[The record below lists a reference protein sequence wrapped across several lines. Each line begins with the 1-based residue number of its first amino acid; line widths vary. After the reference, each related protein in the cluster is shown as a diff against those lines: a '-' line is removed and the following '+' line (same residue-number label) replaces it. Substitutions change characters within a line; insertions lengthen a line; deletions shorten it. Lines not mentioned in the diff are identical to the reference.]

1 MVKKI
6 LVDLG
11 KLKDL
16 NSGLG
21 QVSLNFGHEMS
32 NETRS
37 TNLSLYFLVPRNFN
51 GKFEESNI
59 HYVQLSLLKRWFP
72 VFNNHYA
79 LWHAVHQDS
88 SYMPPKDVPY
98 LLTIHD
104 LNFMYEKSK
113 TKANK
118 RLAVMMSKV
127 ERAVYITFISHFAKE
142 EALKFIDLKGK
153 PNSIIYNGVK
163 TPDRKN
169 MRQPS
174 WIPTGDFLF
183 SIGVVRPKKNFLVLV
198 EMMSRPELAD
208 YSLVIAGN
216 DDHAYAGEIM
226 EAIAKYGLE
235 DKVVLTGSIVE
246 EEKNYF
252 YHHCSGFLIP
262 SLYEGFGL
270 PVIEAMLCGKPVFS
284 SRCTSLPEIGG
295 DKAFYW
301 DSFEASHMAEVF
313 AKGMEL
319 YNKNPQ
325 AFEKELKE
333 YASRFSW
340 RENTAA
346 YVELYE
352 SIVNHPPFVKQ
363 KRH

>member
-1 MVKKI
+1 VKKI

-21 QVSLNFGHEMS
+21 QVSLNFGHELS
-32 NETRS
+32 RESRS
-37 TNLSLYFLVPRNFN
+37 TNLSLHFLVPRSFV
-51 GKFEESNI
+51 GEFEETNI
-59 HYVQLSLLKRWFP
+59 HYVHLSPIRRWFP
-72 VFNNHYA
+72 ALNNRYA

-88 SYMPPKDVPY
+88 GYMPPAGTPY

-113 TKANK
+113 EKADK
-118 RLAVMMSKV
+118 RLAILQRKID
-127 ERAVYITFISHFAKE
+127 RAIHITFISQFAKD
-142 EALKFIDLKGK
+142 EALKYVDLKDK
-153 PNSIIYNGVK
+153 PSSIIYNGVK
-163 TPDRKN
+163 TPDKKN
-169 MRQPS
+169 MAQPP

-183 SIGVVRPKKNFLVLV
+183 SIGVVRPKKNFHVLV

-216 DDHAYAGEIM
+216 DDHAYAREIM
-226 EAIAKYGLE
+226 EAIALHNLE
-235 DKVVLTGSIVE
+235 DRVVLTGSLEE

-252 YHHCSGFLIP
+252 YHHCSAFVFP

-284 SRCTSLPEIGG
+284 SRHSSLPEIGG
-295 DKAFYW
+295 NKAFYW
-301 DSFEASHMAEVF
+301 DSFESAHMAEVF
-313 AKGMEL
+313 ANGMAV
-319 YNKNPQ
+319 YSKNPHT
-325 AFEKELKE
+325 FEKELKE

-340 RENTAA
+340 RENTTA
-346 YVELYE
+346 YVQLYE
-352 SIVNHPPFVKQ
+352 SIVSG
-363 KRH
+363 R